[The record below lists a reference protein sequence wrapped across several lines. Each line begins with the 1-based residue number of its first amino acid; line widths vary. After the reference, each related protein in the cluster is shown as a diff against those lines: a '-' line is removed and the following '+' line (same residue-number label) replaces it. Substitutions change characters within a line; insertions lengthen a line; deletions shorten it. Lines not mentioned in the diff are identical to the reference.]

1 MNRVAVNPQRVERTR
16 VHQVDIGIHF
26 SALSYCVSG

>member
-1 MNRVAVNPQRVERTR
+1 MDGVTVDPQRVERTR

-26 SALSYCVSG
+26 SALSCCVSG